1 MPRTG
6 AIASS
11 TTVMLA
17 AAIVYLGIVAVHG
30 PTFPRTTPGWI
41 AIFAILFGEI
51 IRSTIQKGAGENHKD
66 CGHDSRSSRQPND
79 VLCKNYFGPPIDNP
93 LSEFLKRCGM
103 PI

>member
-1 MPRTG
+1 MRDDARVTG
-6 AIASS
+6 ASNGGF
-11 TTVMLA
+11 TVFYSGKLVRRS
-17 AAIVYLGIVAVHG
+17 IVD
-30 PTFPRTTPGWI
+30 PSGWI

-66 CGHDSRSSRQPND
+66 CGHDSRPSRQPND
-79 VLCKNYFGPPIDNP
+79 VLCKKYFWPPIDNP